1 MQQPLFKENKKSNKK
16 ETAQPEAVS
25 FLYLISFSLFPY
37 LFFPHDFFGDDVA
50 FGVVMAEVE
59 AEDVERVVDA
69 AVEVAGEVACGVE
82 ARDRVVVFIQ
92 ALHLFVDDDAGAA
105 YGEADVAVY
114 AVERSDFDGAEF
126 FCRDAHFCIFSCF
139 GHFVVVFD
147 SFKESRD
154 VFDAELFGEFFE
166 GVCFVGVDEVFHDAF
181 VFGVFF
187 RHPVLEGF
195 GIVDGHA
202 DFLGLVYVAGVEDLA
217 VVAGVFLREKE
228 AVHVFHRHH
237 FAREPAAGR
246 GLHAEVRVTHHRR
259 YSSGITLRR
268 TA

>member
-1 MQQPLFKENKKSNKK
+1 MLQKLQQPLFKENKKSNKK

-105 YGEADVAVY
+105 YGSV
-114 AVERSDFDGAEF
+114 
-126 FCRDAHFCIFSCF
+126 
-139 GHFVVVFD
+139 
-147 SFKESRD
+147 
-154 VFDAELFGEFFE
+154 
-166 GVCFVGVDEVFHDAF
+166 
-181 VFGVFF
+181 
-187 RHPVLEGF
+187 
-195 GIVDGHA
+195 
-202 DFLGLVYVAGVEDLA
+202 
-217 VVAGVFLREKE
+217 
-228 AVHVFHRHH
+228 
-237 FAREPAAGR
+237 
-246 GLHAEVRVTHHRR
+246 
-259 YSSGITLRR
+259 
-268 TA
+268 